1 VQEKKIAIDDPL
13 RAVSV
18 QSPPEDLLMPKTTR
32 ASWHST
38 KKTREE
44 FADSVA
50 SEWDLYK
57 ASIMQRFASTGTITV
72 STVRILFL
80 ITP

>member
-1 VQEKKIAIDDPL
+1 VQENFFAIDDPL

-18 QSPPEDLLMPKTTR
+18 QSPPEDLLMPKTR

-38 KKTREE
+38 KKTSEE